1 MHNRYAYMSK
11 SSKNIEKLQN
21 KVNKYDLVIV
31 YLA

>member
-1 MHNRYAYMSK
+1 MSK
-11 SSKNIEKLQN
+11 SSKNTEKLQN

>member
-1 MHNRYAYMSK
+1 MSK

>member
-1 MHNRYAYMSK
+1 MLK
-11 SSKNIEKLQN
+11 SSINIEKLQN

>member
-1 MHNRYAYMSK
+1 MSK
-11 SSKNIEKLQN
+11 NSKNIEKKQN